1 MKESR
6 SNQWVRKKKY
16 GEDRKQWIW
25 YYERPFSESAI
36 FRSQAIVEDT
46 NVMEVYYHT
55 KPRFGVDE
63 AASRKN
69 IGRAIKE
76 HLGVGKYITSV
87 DHNNNMSR
95 VSFYCK
101 VDKLPD
107 PERMKAIPRLIDES
121 MVKVDSEKK
130 FTDEL

>member
-16 GEDRKQWIW
+16 GEDRKQWVW
-25 YYERPFSESAI
+25 YYERPFNESAI
-36 FRSQAIVEDT
+36 FRSQAVVEDN

-55 KPRFGVDE
+55 KPEFGVDE
-63 AASRKN
+63 VASKKN
-69 IGRAIKE
+69 IGRTIKE

-87 DHNNNMSR
+87 DHNNHMSR

-121 MVKVDSEKK
+121 MVKVDNEKQC
-130 FTDEL
+130 TDEH